1 MQAEFKCDNIAFSA
15 FLLSRGVP
23 SISHFQRGRKI
34 VWVFNINQADLAQAQ
49 ADWPQSAE
57 CRFFNS
63 YLTLKSH
70 LRERA

>member
-1 MQAEFKCDNIAFSA
+1 MPIEFKCDNIAFAA
-15 FLLSRGVP
+15 FLLSQGVP

-34 VWVFNINQADLAQAQ
+34 VWVFNINQEALSQAQ

>member
-1 MQAEFKCDNIAFSA
+1 MTEFKCDNIAFSA
-15 FLLSRGVP
+15 YLLSRGFV
-23 SISHFQRGRKI
+23 STSHFQRGRKV
-34 VWVFNINQADLAQAQ
+34 VWLFLVLPEVLAQAQ
-49 ADWPQSAE
+49 TDWASSAE

>member
-1 MQAEFKCDNIAFSA
+1 MGTEFKCDNIAFSA
-15 FLLSRGVP
+15 YLLARGIP
-23 SISHFQRGRKI
+23 STSHFQRGRKI
-34 VWVFNINQADLAQAQ
+34 VWVFVITQEQLSQAQ

-70 LRERA
+70 LRERS